1 MCIPARYDRLYNR
14 GEHRNSFLVTRNIG
28 SSRNIRQRT
37 EFCKI
42 MINLNTDKQNP
53 GI

>member
-1 MCIPARYDRLYNR
+1 MCIPVRYDRLYNR
-14 GEHRNSFLVTRNIG
+14 GEHRNSFLVT
-28 SSRNIRQRT
+28 RNIRQRT